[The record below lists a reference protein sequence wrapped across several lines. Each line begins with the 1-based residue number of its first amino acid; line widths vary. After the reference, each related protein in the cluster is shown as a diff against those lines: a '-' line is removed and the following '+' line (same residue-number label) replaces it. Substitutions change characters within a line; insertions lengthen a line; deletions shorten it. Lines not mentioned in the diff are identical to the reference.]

1 MENNTGTKTVP
12 CETPLSISTNFVVT
26 LLTTT
31 LCLWLLKK
39 LIILMLYNLSL
50 LHKIWLETK
59 SKALLRSK
67 EYTLTKST
75 SLSNQFNQ

>member
-1 MENNTGTKTVP
+1 
-12 CETPLSISTNFVVT
+12 
-26 LLTTT
+26 
-31 LCLWLLKK
+31 
-39 LIILMLYNLSL
+39 MLYNLSL
-50 LHKIWLETK
+50 LHNVWLETK